1 MKKQALT
8 LAIAAALSA
17 PSALAAQDT
26 SGMRYT
32 SASEG
37 FYASIRVR
45 YDSGATEQ
53 AKGGFE
59 NSSSR
64 IGVRGTN
71 DLGNGLE
78 GFYRYEWEVDPVNT
92 DRGQSQDRTRLG
104 FVGLRGAFG
113 QVQVGTFWTQDYNW
127 THGSTD
133 VANKHSGNLNYT
145 DDRPGR
151 QSKAIEYT
159 TPDLNG
165 FQGALRVN
173 MNASS
178 YTAAKAASCGGGLS
192 LNNDEDGCAT
202 AGGLTQGQADSY
214 FTAAT
219 PAKKDNN
226 ALDAWNLAGTY
237 SVQGFTVAGAYGVRP
252 DAIEGVSATTG
263 FGNDGNAG
271 GTDNVVTTEKK
282 DDAKSWT
289 VRLAYSQD
297 NWYATG
303 WYGATN
309 AQSATA
315 HSLGAD
321 GTAGGDDAN
330 ADVVGVIHDEDVT
343 NLSMAAGISLDKV
356 NLYALWEKQD
366 NIKGVKGVADTF
378 STVGVQYNLGSN
390 SRVWIEYAMRDKDS
404 DKMKDGAPNTDRAD
418 DSFNIGLQHDF

>member
-45 YDSGATEQ
+45 YDSGATEE

-59 NSSSR
+59 DSSSR

-92 DRGQSQDRTRLG
+92 TRGQPRDRTRLG
-104 FVGLRGAFG
+104 FVGLRGGFG

-133 VANKHSGNLNYT
+133 IANKHSGNLSYT
-145 DDRPGR
+145 SDQPGR
-151 QSKAIEYT
+151 QNRALEYT

-165 FQGALRVN
+165 FQGAVRVV
-173 MNASS
+173 MN
-178 YTAAKAASCGGGLS
+178 GGSGS
-192 LNNDEDGCAT
+192 GEKT
-202 AGGLTQGQADSY
+202 
-214 FTAAT
+214 
-219 PAKKDNN
+219 
-226 ALDAWNLAGTY
+226 LDAWNLAGTY

-252 DAIEGVSATTG
+252 DAIAAATVT
-263 FGNDGNAG
+263 DGNLGADGQVG
-271 GTDNVVTTEKK
+271 GTNANEDTDLTSSQE
-282 DDAKSWT
+282 DAKAWT
-289 VRLAYSQD
+289 VRLGYSQD
-297 NWYATG
+297 NWYVNG
-303 WYGATN
+303 WYSQNTGAGSGSVDGFYAKNDDTR
-309 AQSATA
+309 ATTDP
-315 HSLGAD
+315 SGTGAD
-321 GTAGGDDAN
+321 SRS
-330 ADVVGVIHDEDVT
+330 GVIHDEDET
-343 NLSMAAGISLDKV
+343 AMSIGGGISLDKV
-356 NLYALWEKQD
+356 NLYALWEQRD
-366 NIKGVKGVADTF
+366 NSHGVDGMKDSA

-390 SRVWIEYAMRDKDS
+390 SRVWIEYAMRDLDS
-404 DKMKDGAPNTDRAD
+404 DEYGDVAASTTKNSNRSD
-418 DSFNIGLQHDF
+418 DSFNIGMQHDF